1 MDSRRTTV
9 APAAAPAS
17 ESGHAAPA
25 VMSLVGAAGA
35 VLLGIGAAS
44 DTGALAVAGGVVLA
58 AGLVLT
64 VLLNHVT
71 VEWGL
76 MGRLDRLEK

>member
-9 APAAAPAS
+9 ASAAALAS
-17 ESGHAAPA
+17 EGGHAAPA
-25 VMSLVGAAGA
+25 IMSLGGAAGA

-44 DTGALAVAGGVVLA
+44 DARALAIAGGVILA